1 MATVTIRKR
10 EVMSTQKSQE
20 FLTQMNSGVISLGQ
34 RTKRPTPERHGHENW
49 KQRIEE
55 DWQNHLQTMQKY
67 VSELVRKNQ
76 QLRAALTTAN
86 EPKRRYGNFINL

>member
-1 MATVTIRKR
+1 MATLTIRRR
-10 EVMSTQKSQE
+10 EVMSAQKSQE
-20 FLTQMNSGVISLGQ
+20 FSAQTNSGVISPGQ

-76 QLRAALTTAN
+76 QLRTALTTAN
-86 EPKRRYGNFINL
+86 EPKRRYGNAINL